1 MLTLQKQIKYQQA
14 DYQTLSRR
22 GNEEKTKASQFAIS
36 KFASS
41 LLQTSDILSQALSHV
56 PQPIDASAQP
66 ALKSLFDGV
75 SLTNKTLVKTLAE
88 YGVEK
93 FDSLGE
99 RFDPNRHE
107 ALYQV
112 PKAALGGKKGPKGE
126 ELEEG
131 TVMDV
136 SVEGWQIKDRVL
148 RPAQVGVVQAE

>member
-1 MLTLQKQIKYQQA
+1 LSYQRA

-22 GNEEKTKASQFAIS
+22 AHEEKVKASQFAIS

-41 LLQTSDILSQALSHV
+41 LLQTSDILNQALAYV
-56 PQPIDASAQP
+56 PQPIDAEAQP
-66 ALKSLFDGV
+66 ALKALFDGV
-75 SLTNKTLVKTLAE
+75 SLTNKTLIKTLAE

-93 FDSLGE
+93 FESLGE

-112 PKAALGGKKGPKGE
+112 PKAALNGKKGPKGE
-126 ELEEG
+126 ELEAG
-131 TVMDV
+131 VVMDV

-148 RPAQVGVVQAE
+148 RPAQVGVVQSD